1 MPRPS
6 TALVALSLVLGA
18 CTPETVIRDSP
29 DGAAVDASTQDARG
43 DDAFVR
49 PDTPGVDAGP
59 GFDAGGMSVDA
70 ALMDSNIARP
80 DTAPGVDAGPDSGT
94 VDGGPIAPPGASCTH
109 STGGGVYAHTACS
122 TGYQCCNGSWRM
134 RDVGCAACLCVEPT
148 GATGC
153 GTTTMPPT
161 GGVHAGLSQNGSQI
175 PRAGLENSTGGVGL
189 ETEGDVVVVDGEQ
202 WVRGTI
208 SNFGGPDDTGVST
221 TETGAI
227 TGERLRSLNTPMDAS
242 RAVIESRP
250 EDFYYAA
257 MRWSYSPGN
266 RTFWRDA
273 RILIRNPVTGAQVVV
288 RPVDWGPHIRT
299 GRIIDVAPQ
308 TEDDLGVSTD
318 ANVDVAFAAP
328 GTPLGPVL

>member
-1 MPRPS
+1 MLRPS
-6 TALVALSLVLGA
+6 TAIAALSLALCA
-18 CTPETVIRDSP
+18 CAPETVVRDLDAETS
-29 DGAAVDASTQDARG
+29 DAGSGDAAIG
-43 DDAFVR
+43 DDAFVQA
-49 PDTPGVDAGP
+49 DARM
-59 GFDAGGMSVDA
+59 FDAGSMGVDA
-70 ALMDSNIARP
+70 ALMDSGRVDSNIARP
-80 DTAPGVDAGPDSGT
+80 DTGPDAGRDSGTDAGP
-94 VDGGPIAPPGASCTH
+94 APVGASCTH

-122 TGYQCCNGSWRM
+122 TGFQCCDGTWRTREM
-134 RDVGCAACLCVEPT
+134 GCAACLCVEPT
-148 GATGC
+148 GAAGC

-161 GGVHAGLSQNGSQI
+161 GVHAGLSQNGSQI

-189 ETEGDVVVVDGEQ
+189 ETEGDVVTIDGQQ

-208 SNFGGPDDTGVST
+208 SNFGGPNDTGVTT

-273 RILIRNPVTGAQVVV
+273 RILIRNPATGAQVVV

-308 TEDDLGVSTD
+308 TEDDLGASTD
-318 ANVDVAFAAP
+318 DNVDVAFAAP

>member
-1 MPRPS
+1 MVRS
-6 TALVALSLVLGA
+6 TVALAALSLFFSA
-18 CTPETVIRDSP
+18 CTPEVVIPRDGEDAGP
-29 DGAAVDASTQDARG
+29 DAPPQDASAQDTGGDALVRSDVFAVDAGIIADGSMS
-43 DDAFVR
+43 R
-49 PDTPGVDAGP
+49 PDTPP
-59 GFDAGGMSVDA
+59 G
-70 ALMDSNIARP
+70 L
-80 DTAPGVDAGPDSGT
+80 DAGPDSEAPL
-94 VDGGPIAPPGASCTH
+94 DAGPIAPPGASCTH
-109 STGGGVYAHTACS
+109 STGGGIYAHTACS
-122 TGYQCCNGSWRM
+122 AGFQCCDGTFRT
-134 RDVGCAACLCVEPT
+134 RETGCGVCLCVEPT
-148 GATGC
+148 GNTGC

-161 GGVHAGLSQNGSQI
+161 GGVHAGLSQSGSQI

-208 SNFGGPDDTGVST
+208 SNFGGPNDTGVST

-242 RAVIESRP
+242 RSVIESRP

-266 RTFWRDA
+266 RSFWRDA
-273 RILIRNPVTGAQVVV
+273 RILIRNPATGAQVVV

-318 ANVDVAFAAP
+318 ANVDVAFALP